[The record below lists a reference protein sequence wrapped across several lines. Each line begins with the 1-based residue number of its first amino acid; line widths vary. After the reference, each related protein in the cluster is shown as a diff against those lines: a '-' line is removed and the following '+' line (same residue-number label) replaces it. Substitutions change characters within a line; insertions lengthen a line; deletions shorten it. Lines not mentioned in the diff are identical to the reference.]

1 MCDAQK
7 GGKRTIGRAD
17 SKKHK
22 NNMVQ
27 MHLHERIQNPYFL
40 DKIHIFEKIG
50 CFGHMN
56 RKKKIRES

>member
-27 MHLHERIQNPYFL
+27 MHLHERIQNPYF
-40 DKIHIFEKIG
+40 
-50 CFGHMN
+50 FGQ
-56 RKKKIRES
+56 SDVSVT